1 MNCARVGPAVLD
13 GPPPPKTPPAA
24 STTASATALERAAR
38 GMRGRGIPRRGGR
51 FSGQVFLGEQWVVAG
66 ALDHREQARH
76 ARNLLDLLL
85 DEPLH
90 ELLAGV
96 VAELTRK

>member
-13 GPPPPKTPPAA
+13 EPPPPKQPLAA

-38 GMRGRGIPRRGGR
+38 GMRGRGIRRLGGR
-51 FSGQVFLGEQWVVAG
+51 FAGQVLLGKQRVVAG
-66 ALDHREQARH
+66 ALDDRQQARH
-76 ARNLLDLLL
+76 ARDLLDLLL

-96 VAELTRK
+96 VAE